1 MIRYTLKCNKGHQF
15 ESWFS
20 GSDSFEELKKKGHLE
35 CAICSSK
42 KVEKSLMAPKIT
54 SGSDEKKETLISTES
69 ALEKEIKALK
79 KKIKATAT
87 DVGENFPTEARAM
100 HYGEKEEKPIIGK
113 TTVDEARDLAEEGVP
128 FIPLPWSDDKVN

>member
-1 MIRYTLKCNKGHQF
+1 MIRYTLTCNNGHQF
-15 ESWFS
+15 DSWFS
-20 GSDSFEELKKKGHLE
+20 NSGSFEKLKKKGHLE

-42 KVEKSLMAPKIT
+42 KVEKSLMAPRIT
-54 SGSDEKKETLISTES
+54 SSNDEKKKTLISKQS

-79 KKIKATAT
+79 KKIKTTAI

-100 HYGEKEEKPIIGK
+100 HYGEKDEKPIIGK
-113 TTVDEARDLAEEGVP
+113 TSMDEARGLAEEGIP

>member
-1 MIRYTLKCNKGHQF
+1 MIKYTLTCNNGHHF

-20 GSDSFEELKKKGHLE
+20 NSNSFEKLKKVGHIE

-42 KVEKSLMAPKIT
+42 KVEKSLMAPRIT
-54 SGSDEKKETLISTES
+54 PSGDEKKETLISAQS

-79 KKIKATAT
+79 KRIKKTAV

-113 TTVDEARDLAEEGVP
+113 TTLDEARDLADEGIP
-128 FIPLPWSDDKVN
+128 FIPLPWSDDKTN

>member
-1 MIRYTLKCNKGHQF
+1 MIRYTLNCNNGHQF
-15 ESWFS
+15 DSWFS
-20 GSDSFEELKKKGHLE
+20 DSASFEKLREKGHLE

-42 KVEKSLMAPKIT
+42 KVSKSLMAPVVNPK
-54 SGSDEKKETLISTES
+54 KKETLLSKQS

-87 DVGENFPTEARAM
+87 DVGENFSAEARAM
-100 HYGEKEEKPIIGK
+100 HYGQKDEKPIVGK
-113 TTVDEARDLAEEGVP
+113 TTIDEAKDLADEGIP

>member
-1 MIRYTLKCNKGHQF
+1 MIKYTLNCKNGHQF
-15 ESWFS
+15 DSWFS
-20 GSDSFEELKKKGHLE
+20 DSESFEKLKKNGHLE

-42 KVEKSLMAPKIT
+42 EIEKSLMAPRIT
-54 SGSDEKKETLISTES
+54 PNSERKNKTLISAQS
-69 ALEKEIKALK
+69 ALEKEIRALK
-79 KKIKATAT
+79 KKIKTTAI

-113 TTVDEARDLAEEGVP
+113 TTIDEAKDLADEGIP